1 MMRRLLFAAVAPLLV
16 MDAVLVGYAFGK
28 VMLGAW

>member
-1 MMRRLLFAAVAPLLV
+1 MMRRVLFAAVAPLLV
-16 MDAVLVGYAFGK
+16 MDAILVGYAFGK